1 MIMMADQIGT
11 TIKTFAA
18 EEPAWPTTIA
28 VAARPTPS
36 APKITSAVYSG
47 RLAAGFS
54 GFLVLSLGSAWRA
67 PSARPM
73 RASMRLSISAPMRC
87 TSPSA
92 TAAS

>member
-1 MIMMADQIGT
+1 MIMMAAQIGT
-11 TIKTFAA
+11 TIKTLAV
-18 EEPAWPTTIA
+18 EEPVLPTTIA

-47 RLAAGFS
+47 WLVAGFS
-54 GFLVLSLGSAWRA
+54 GFLALSRCSAWRA

-73 RASMRLSISAPMRC
+73 RASMRLSISAPMRS